1 MPSPVSSAQELVK
14 RKSVWWTGLLP
25 VAALLYLYT
34 TLFSVAGTPLFRA
47 GDDSF
52 FRTYAW
58 RMLNGEVF
66 LRDFHQ
72 FTPPGT
78 DLVYLAA
85 YRWGGAGV
93 GSSNWVG
100 LGVGFLLALVW
111 YGLAR
116 ALMPA
121 GRAALAALICLVFLY
136 GDRLDVTH
144 HWFSVLAGSTA
155 VLVLLRVRS
164 VARVALAGA
173 LIGLAA
179 FCTQT
184 TGAVTLL
191 ACCGFL
197 VWEGRRADGKE
208 RTAWVPVG
216 VLAGTAAAVWLVLTW
231 RFIAA
236 AGWSRWWFAQV
247 LYLPRASYFPK
258 GFLVPWFV
266 RPNQLGDWIKAAQ
279 RGFIYVLFVAVCP
292 WVLWWLRRRGI
303 RTPDEARAVLVALW
317 GSGLMLA
324 TITMLN
330 WNRMDPAAAPA
341 LILLV
346 WGIGRSGRPE
356 RWLTAACWCCAGAMM
371 MLQMTET
378 ERHRFVNLQLPAG
391 RALFEPKD
399 AAEVQWLVE
408 HTRPGDA
415 FFETAMTRFYVP
427 LALRNPAAV
436 DVLSTGRSTVPAW
449 VEETTNSLERS
460 GVRYILWAPSAG
472 IGKVEDTAAQS
483 EDVLQPMRE
492 YVRMRFTRVAVFQ
505 GGDEIWERTGR

>member
-1 MPSPVSSAQELVK
+1 VK

-25 VAALLYLYT
+25 VAAFLYLYA
-34 TLFSVAGTPLFRA
+34 TLFSLAGTPMFRA

-66 LRDFHQ
+66 LRDFRQ
-72 FTPPGT
+72 FTPPGA
-78 DLVYLAA
+78 DLAYLAA

-100 LGVGFLLALVW
+100 LGAGFLLALVW
-111 YGLAR
+111 FGLAR

-121 GRAALAALICLVFLY
+121 GRAALATLISLVFLY

-155 VLVLLRVRS
+155 VLVLLRVRR

-184 TGAVTLL
+184 TGAVALL

-197 VWEGRRADGKE
+197 VWEGGGTDGTR

-216 VLAGTAAAVWLVLTW
+216 VLAGTAAMVWLVLSW

-236 AGWSRWWFAQV
+236 AGWSRWWYAQV
-247 LYLPRASYFPK
+247 LYLPRVSYFPT
-258 GFLVPWFV
+258 GFLAPRFV
-266 RPNQLGDWIKAAQ
+266 RPADAGGWIKVAEHDS
-279 RGFIYVLFVAVCP
+279 IYVLFVAVCP
-292 WVLWWLRRRGI
+292 WVLWWSRRRGV
-303 RTPDEARAVLVALW
+303 RTADEAGAVLLALW
-317 GSGLMLA
+317 GGGLMLA

-330 WNRMDPAAAPA
+330 WNRMDAAAAPA

-346 WGIGRSGRPE
+346 WGVGHSGRPE
-356 RWLTAACWCCAGAMM
+356 RWLAATCWCCAGAAML
-371 MLQMTET
+371 LQMTET
-378 ERHRFVNLQLPAG
+378 ERHRYVNLQLPAG

-399 AAEVQWLVE
+399 AAEVKWLVE

-415 FFETAMTRFYVP
+415 FFEVATTRFYVP
-427 LALRNPAAV
+427 LGLRNPAAV
-436 DVLSTGRSTVPAW
+436 DVLSTGRSTLPAW

-472 IGKVEDTAAQS
+472 IGKVEDPAARS
-483 EDVLQPMRE
+483 EDVLQPMRT
-492 YVRMRFTRVAVFQ
+492 YVRMRFTRVVVFQ

>member
-1 MPSPVSSAQELVK
+1 MQ
-14 RKSVWWTGLLP
+14 RQSVWWTGMLP
-25 VAALLYLYT
+25 VAAFLYLYA
-34 TLFSVAGTPLFRA
+34 TLFSLAGTPLFRA

-58 RMLNGEVF
+58 RMLTGEVF

-111 YGLAR
+111 FGLAR
-116 ALMPA
+116 VLMPA

-164 VARVALAGA
+164 VALIGLAGA

-179 FCTQT
+179 FFTQT
-184 TGAVTLL
+184 TGAVALL
-191 ACCGFL
+191 ACCYFL
-197 VWEGRRADGKE
+197 VWEGRPAGGTRRA
-208 RTAWVPVG
+208 AWVPVG
-216 VLAGTAAAVWLVLTW
+216 VLAGTAATVWLALSW

-236 AGWSRWWFAQV
+236 AGWSQWWYAQV
-247 LYLPRASYFPK
+247 LYLPRASSFPT
-258 GFLVPWFV
+258 GFLVPRIV
-266 RPNQLGDWIKAAQ
+266 RPGNARGWIKIAEL
-279 RGFIYVLFVAVCP
+279 GSVYLLFVTVCP
-292 WVLWWLRRRGI
+292 WVLWWLRRRGV
-303 RTPDEARAVLVALW
+303 RTVEEARAVLLALW

-330 WNRMDPAAAPA
+330 WNRMDAAAAPA
-341 LILLV
+341 LILLI

-356 RWLTAACWCCAGAMM
+356 RWLAAACWCCAGAMM
-371 MLQMTET
+371 LLQMTET
-378 ERHRFVNLQLPAG
+378 ERHRFVNLQLPTG

-408 HTRPGDA
+408 HTHPGDA
-415 FFETAMTRFYVP
+415 FFEVATTRFYVP
-427 LALRNPAAV
+427 LGLRNPAAV
-436 DVLSTGRSTVPAW
+436 DVLSTGRSTLPAW
-449 VEETTNSLERS
+449 VGETTNSLERS
-460 GVRYILWAPSAG
+460 GVRYILWAPGAG
-472 IGKVEDTAAQS
+472 IGKVDGTAARS
-483 EDVLQPMRE
+483 EDVLRPMRE
-492 YVRMRFTRVAVFQ
+492 YVRMRFTRVAVFE

>member
-1 MPSPVSSAQELVK
+1 MPPAHESAK
-14 RKSVWWTGLLP
+14 RESFRWTGLWP
-25 VAALLYLYT
+25 VAAFLYLYT
-34 TLFSVAGTPLFRA
+34 TLFSLAGTPLFRS

-93 GSSNWVG
+93 RSSNWVS
-100 LGVGFLLALVW
+100 LGVGLLLALTW

-121 GRAALAALICLVFLY
+121 GRATLAALVCLVFLY
-136 GDRLDVTH
+136 GDRLDATH

-155 VLVLLRVRS
+155 VLVLLRVRG

-191 ACCGFL
+191 TCCGFL
-197 VWEGRRADGKE
+197 VWEARRLDGTR
-208 RTAWVPVG
+208 RTVWVPVA
-216 VLAGTAAAVWLVLTW
+216 VLAGVAAAVWLALSW
-231 RFIAA
+231 KFISA
-236 AGWSRWWFAQV
+236 AGWSQWWYAQV
-247 LYLPRASYFPK
+247 LYLPRASYFPN

-266 RPNQLGDWIKAAQ
+266 RPTNRGGWIKVAEH
-279 RGFIYVLFVAVCP
+279 GFIYVLFVAVCP
-292 WVLWWLRRRGI
+292 WVLCRLRRRGI
-303 RTPDEARAVLVALW
+303 RRADEAGAVLVALW

-330 WNRMDPAAAPA
+330 WNRMDPVAARA

-346 WGIGRSGRPE
+346 WGIGRSGRAE
-356 RWLTAACWCCAGAMM
+356 RWLAAACWCCAGAA
-371 MLQMTET
+371 MLAQMTAI
-378 ERHRFVNLQLPAG
+378 ERHRFAVVQLPTG
-391 RALFEPKD
+391 RALFGEED
-399 AAEVQWLVE
+399 AAEVWWLVE

-415 FFETAMTRFYVP
+415 FFETAASRFYLP
-427 LALRNPAAV
+427 LGLRNPTAV
-436 DVLSTGRSTVPAW
+436 DVLSTGRSTLPAW
-449 VEETTNSLERS
+449 VDETTNSLERS
-460 GVRYILWAPSAG
+460 GVRYILWAPNAG
-472 IGKVEDTAAQS
+472 IGRVEETTEPS

-492 YVRMRFTRVAVFQ
+492 YVRMRFTRIVVFQ
-505 GGDEIWERTGR
+505 GGDEIWERTGH

>member
-1 MPSPVSSAQELVK
+1 MQ
-14 RKSVWWTGLLP
+14 RQSVWWTGLLP
-25 VAALLYLYT
+25 VAAFLYLYA
-34 TLFSVAGTPLFRA
+34 TLFSLAGTPLFRA

-116 ALMPA
+116 TLMPA
-121 GRAALAALICLVFLY
+121 GRAALVALTCLVFLY

-173 LIGLAA
+173 LTGLAA
-179 FCTQT
+179 FFTQT
-184 TGAVTLL
+184 TGAVALL
-191 ACCGFL
+191 ACCYFL
-197 VWEGRRADGKE
+197 VWEGRRPDGTR

-216 VLAGTAAAVWLVLTW
+216 VLAGTAATVWLALSW

-236 AGWSRWWFAQV
+236 AGWSQWWYAQV
-247 LYLPRASYFPK
+247 LYLPRASSFPT
-258 GFLVPWFV
+258 GFLVPRIV
-266 RPNQLGDWIKAAQ
+266 RPGNARGWIKIAEL
-279 RGFIYVLFVAVCP
+279 GSVYLLFVTVCP
-292 WVLWWLRRRGI
+292 WVLWWLRRRGV
-303 RTPDEARAVLVALW
+303 RTAEEARAVLLALW

-330 WNRMDPAAAPA
+330 WNRMDAAAAPA

-356 RWLTAACWCCAGAMM
+356 RWLAAACWFCAGAMM
-371 MLQMTET
+371 LLQMTET
-378 ERHRFVNLQLPAG
+378 ERHRFVNLQLPTG

-408 HTRPGDA
+408 HTHPGDA
-415 FFETAMTRFYVP
+415 FFEVATTRFYVP
-427 LALRNPAAV
+427 LGLRNPAAV
-436 DVLSTGRSTVPAW
+436 DVLSTGRSTLPAW
-449 VEETTNSLERS
+449 VGETTNSLERS
-460 GVRYILWAPSAG
+460 GVRYILWAPGAG
-472 IGKVEDTAAQS
+472 IGKVDGTAARS
-483 EDVLQPMRE
+483 EDVLRPMRK
-492 YVRMRFTRVAVFQ
+492 YVRMRFTRVAVFE

>member
-1 MPSPVSSAQELVK
+1 VQ
-14 RKSVWWTGLLP
+14 RQSVWWTGMLP
-25 VAALLYLYT
+25 VAAFLYLYA
-34 TLFSVAGTPLFRA
+34 TLFSLAGTPLFRA

-58 RMLNGEVF
+58 RMLTGEVF

-116 ALMPA
+116 TLMPA
-121 GRAALAALICLVFLY
+121 GRAALAALTCLVFLY

-155 VLVLLRVRS
+155 VLVLLWVRS
-164 VARVALAGA
+164 VALIGLAGA

-179 FCTQT
+179 FFTQT
-184 TGAVTLL
+184 TGAVALL
-191 ACCGFL
+191 ACCYFL
-197 VWEGRRADGKE
+197 VWEGRPAGGTR
-208 RTAWVPVG
+208 RPAWVPVG
-216 VLAGTAAAVWLVLTW
+216 VLAGTAATVWLLLSW

-236 AGWSRWWFAQV
+236 AGWSQWWYAQV
-247 LYLPRASYFPK
+247 LYLPRASSFPT
-258 GFLVPWFV
+258 GFLVPRIV
-266 RPNQLGDWIKAAQ
+266 RPGNARGWIKIAEL
-279 RGFIYVLFVAVCP
+279 GSVYLLFVTVCP
-292 WVLWWLRRRGI
+292 WVLWWLRRRGV
-303 RTPDEARAVLVALW
+303 RTVEEARAVLLALW

-330 WNRMDPAAAPA
+330 WNRMDAAAAPA
-341 LILLV
+341 LILLI

-356 RWLTAACWCCAGAMM
+356 RWLAAACWCCAGAMM
-371 MLQMTET
+371 LLQMTET
-378 ERHRFVNLQLPAG
+378 ERHRFVNLQLPTG

-408 HTRPGDA
+408 HTHPGDA
-415 FFETAMTRFYVP
+415 FFEVATTRFYVP
-427 LALRNPAAV
+427 LGLRNPAAV
-436 DVLSTGRSTVPAW
+436 DVLSTGRSTLPAW
-449 VEETTNSLERS
+449 VGETTNSLERS
-460 GVRYILWAPSAG
+460 GVRYILWAPGAG
-472 IGKVEDTAAQS
+472 IGKVDGTAARS
-483 EDVLQPMRE
+483 EDVLRPMRK
-492 YVRMRFTRVAVFQ
+492 YVRMRFTRVAVFE